1 MKILTKLIKKIAYV
15 FISMNQDIKLRYQ
28 TEMEVENEA
37 LQSQS
42 VNSR

>member
-1 MKILTKLIKKIAYV
+1 MKILTKLIKKIAYIC
-15 FISMNQDIKLRYQ
+15 ISINQDIKLRYL

>member
-1 MKILTKLIKKIAYV
+1 MKILKNLIKKITYV
-15 FISMNQDIKLRYQ
+15 FITINQDIKLRYL